1 MRKGKSNLAAELD
14 WASART
20 YILSHPYLRKRHQ
33 QLVTVE
39 IPTRPF
45 ADLLFDFL
53 GLTEGPFLLAEDHE
67 EIGEILRILESKQQ
81 RM

>member
-1 MRKGKSNLAAELD
+1 M
-14 WASART
+14 
-20 YILSHPYLRKRHQ
+20 
-33 QLVTVE
+33 TVE